1 MVPFSP
7 PVLLLP
13 AAKNSGTRLSKLAAT
28 LAGLIWHS
36 IDVVD
41 STTVLEHGT
50 IVDQSEDDSP

>member
-1 MVPFSP
+1 MSEMVPFSP

-13 AAKNSGTRLSKLAAT
+13 AAKNSGTRLSKFAAA

-41 STTVLEHGT
+41 STTV
-50 IVDQSEDDSP
+50 